1 MECVHCTAC
10 IDACDNVMDK
20 IGRPRGLIRYA
31 SLNGIERGERL
42 RVTPRLLG
50 YCVLLMALIGL
61 WMVLVFS
68 RTEVETTLLRAP
80 GALFQQ
86 TADGH
91 YSNLYTVK
99 VVNKTSREV
108 PIQMKLENISG
119 DLQVMGADIVVAP
132 EKLAE
137 DSILIVL
144 DQSALKSG
152 TTPVVVGIYSHGKRI
167 QTIKTSF
174 IGPRNDS
181 LK

>member
-1 MECVHCTAC
+1 
-10 IDACDNVMDK
+10 
-20 IGRPRGLIRYA
+20 
-31 SLNGIERGERL
+31 
-42 RVTPRLLG
+42 
-50 YCVLLMALIGL
+50 
-61 WMVLVFS
+61 MVLVFT